1 MYISNPLDLFLQ
13 SNDPMGEGTDVVVVG
28 VATKSQEVA
37 EQMQLYRAGIFNG
50 QVGFGGAD
58 VVI

>member
-1 MYISNPLDLFLQ
+1 
-13 SNDPMGEGTDVVVVG
+13 MGEGTDVVVVG

-58 VVI
+58 VVIWTKLQALAEQTQL